1 MSAAGSHLRHLWGVY
16 PCRGHRRPQDGD
28 KTAADQTASPGNQL
42 LRLGECP
49 LPGPI
54 CGICGGYAPV
64 LVIGGPTIAIEGAAD
79 QSASPGNQ
87 LLRLGECPPPGPICG
102 ICGGYAPV
110 LVIGGPTIAIE

>member
-54 CGICGGYAPV
+54 CGICGGYTPV
-64 LVIGGPTIAIEGAAD
+64 AVIGGPRMAIK
-79 QSASPGNQ
+79 
-87 LLRLGECPPPGPICG
+87 PPPTRLLHQEINYYDSVNVRCRVPSAASVGG
-102 ICGGYAPV
+102 IP
-110 LVIGGPTIAIE
+110 LSRS